1 MHPSYSI
8 LFILICIFLT
18 IYYFSEYVH
27 INIIYKI
34 KEKIKYYTNELLYFL
49 KLKER
54 PTKEPFVDMIKDL
67 LKMVLLIPKLV
78 MNVGEIF
85 SFLLNSVFGI
95 VELISGASM
104 ALALGIITLGKGVI
118 QLGVFMLYSLEF
130 VLTHMFCFLKIIFT
144 APSCV
149 IWYVIETFGKI
160 LYLVPMFFFSIL
172 TILGLDGKGLEKGL
186 WDMLENLD
194 TMIFSLTGI
203 HIIHYPKWIRDQCYN
218 CRRLKMSTVGDQFT
232 KTFTTLSKEFPQ
244 DAAPGISVMNG
255 GGKRLMSAMQKF
267 ASLMG

>member
-1 MHPSYSI
+1 
-8 LFILICIFLT
+8 
-18 IYYFSEYVH
+18 
-27 INIIYKI
+27 
-34 KEKIKYYTNELLYFL
+34 
-49 KLKER
+49 
-54 PTKEPFVDMIKDL
+54 
-67 LKMVLLIPKLV
+67 
-78 MNVGEIF
+78 
-85 SFLLNSVFGI
+85 
-95 VELISGASM
+95 
-104 ALALGIITLGKGVI
+104 
-118 QLGVFMLYSLEF
+118 
-130 VLTHMFCFLKIIFT
+130 
-144 APSCV
+144 
-149 IWYVIETFGKI
+149 
-160 LYLVPMFFFSIL
+160 MFFFSIL